1 MGIPVLILGESGS
14 GKSCSLRNFEKENV
28 VIYNIAGKPL
38 PFKKQLNKAD
48 NVNYSQIKSNMQKGN
63 FKTYVIDDSQYL
75 MAFEMFDRAKEL
87 GYNKFTD
94 VALNFRGLVDFVIKN
109 TPADTIVYFLHHTE
123 TTDTGK
129 IKAKT
134 SGKML
139 DNQLTLEGLF
149 SIVLLCKTDG
159 QEHYFET
166 QSDGYSTCKSPM
178 GMFDL
183 KIDNDLKMVD
193 DKIREYYELNK
204 KEEKPNESA
213 KKSTKNDPK
222 ETVERPQ

>member
-1 MGIPVLILGESGS
+1 MGIPVLVMGESGS
-14 GKSCSLRNFEKENV
+14 GKSCSLRNFDKSEV

-38 PFKKQLNKAD
+38 PFKNQLNKAD
-48 NVNYSQIKSNMQKGN
+48 NTTYTQIANNMVKKTY
-63 FKTYVIDDSQYL
+63 KTYVIDDSQYL
-75 MAFEMFDRAKEL
+75 MAFEMFDRAKES

-94 VALNFRGLVDFVIKN
+94 VALNFRNLVDFVIKQM
-109 TPADTIVYFLHHTE
+109 PSDTIVYFLHHTE
-123 TTDTGK
+123 TTETGK

-159 QEHYFET
+159 KEHYFET
-166 QSDGYSTCKSPM
+166 QSDGYTTCKSPM
-178 GMFDL
+178 EMFDY

-193 DKIREYYELNK
+193 TKIREYYGLN
-204 KEEKPNESA
+204 KEEK
-213 KKSTKNDPK
+213 
-222 ETVERPQ
+222 

>member
-14 GKSCSLRNFEKENV
+14 GKSCSLRNFETNEVGIFNV
-28 VIYNIAGKPL
+28 AGKPL
-38 PFKKQLNKAD
+38 PFRKVLPTVD
-48 NVNYSQIKSNMQKGN
+48 NANYSKIIAGLKLGKVKS
-63 FKTYVIDDSQYL
+63 YVIDDSQYL
-75 MAFEMFDRAKEL
+75 MAFEMFDRAKEI

-94 VALNFRGLVDFVIKN
+94 VALNFRNLVDFVIKQ
-109 TPADTIVYFLHHTE
+109 TPKDYIVYFLHHIE
-123 TTDTGK
+123 TTETGK

-166 QSDGYSTCKSPM
+166 QSDGYTTCKSPM
-178 GMFDL
+178 EMFPA
-183 KIDNDLKMVD
+183 KINNDLKMVD
-193 DKIREYYELNK
+193 TTIRDYYGLNLAD
-204 KEEKPNESA
+204 EESNSTIESGN
-213 KKSTKNDPK
+213 KQS
-222 ETVERPQ
+222 